1 MRRKSGSQNRTR
13 RLLRKKNQTRNK
25 RGSTEVEDTDTNEVK
40 RNSGTIADITAGRRV
55 AITVAVTDIIA
66 VVTGIIARVTV
77 IITDTIKI
85 DIGTTEAREIT
96 NQRQGVVLR

>member
-25 RGSTEVEDTDTNEVK
+25 RGSTEVEDTDMNEVK
-40 RNSGTIADITAGRRV
+40 RNSGTIADTTAGKRV
-55 AITVAVTDIIA
+55 AITAAVTDIIA